1 MVDPLT
7 LQFSALPPLPHRT
20 QLIRQFEMQQH
31 EFITSLE
38 TQFGP
43 RLKELSDENERLR
56 QENALLRSTY

>member
-1 MVDPLT
+1 MVRSLCN
-7 LQFSALPPLPHRT
+7 FLPVNPFLYRT